1 MTEGRVALTKHG
13 WTLYGP
19 PQLLIKAKRVFAAAN
34 PTQTAVV
41 VSDTLDN
48 CRDLD
53 WFLLR
58 YPDLEVSPE
67 DRKKL
72 TARAKEHR
80 KRELA
85 VARMLHA
92 PKTPMLDHDL
102 AKPLRDYQARA
113 VALAMASGGLLVADD
128 LGLGKTA
135 VGIACVLPK
144 AYRPALV
151 VCQAHLQRQWEDQF
165 HEFAP
170 GLRVERLKSTQ
181 PYAFE
186 QWPDVVISSYHKFPT
201 WAPVLGPKLKA
212 VVYDEVQELRRGPER
227 GMNTGSKKGTA
238 AKSLAERRRIRMR
251 VGLSATPIY
260 NYGGEIFNI
269 LEVLRPGA
277 LGTRDEFTREWG
289 SSVYS
294 SDDKVRLERPD
305 AFGDYLKRSGL
316 MVRRTRGEVGREL
329 PDLVKIPHAI
339 ESDEDA
345 FDKMKGSAYE
355 LARII
360 LFQNHD
366 RRAAFRAGGEL
377 DALMRQATGI
387 AKAPYVAWFV
397 KMLLE
402 AGERVVLGGWH
413 REVYKIWQEHLGA
426 FHPALYTGSESEA
439 QKHEAKRR
447 FVAKETPLL
456 ILSLR
461 SGAGLD
467 GLQYA
472 DCRNIVYGELD
483 WSPAV
488 HEQFSARLHRDGQR
502 DKIMAYYLIS
512 NTGSDPIVADVLGV
526 KRAQLDGIR
535 DPGGRKDGLAKL
547 DVGGAHVKLLAQE
560 VLRRA
565 GRGWAAPDAPVVLL
579 QEDHGAL

>member
-1 MTEGRVALTKHG
+1 MSARVVHTKHS
-13 WTLYGP
+13 WVVYGP
-19 PQLLIKAKRVFAAAN
+19 PQLLIKAKRVFAASN
-34 PTQTAVV
+34 PAQNCVV

-58 YPDLEVSPE
+58 YPDIEVSPG

-72 TARAKEHR
+72 AARAKEHR
-80 KRELA
+80 KRE
-85 VARMLHA
+85 VGVERMLHA
-92 PKTPMLDHDL
+92 PEVPRLDHDL

-113 VALAMASGGLLVADD
+113 VAIAHTSGGLLVADD

-144 AYRPALV
+144 EYRPALV
-151 VCQAHLQRQWEDQF
+151 VCQAHLQRQWQEQF

-170 GLRVERLKSTQ
+170 GLRVERLKSSQ
-181 PYAFE
+181 PYAFKS
-186 QWPDVVISSYHKFPT
+186 WPDVVISSYHKLPH

-212 VVYDEVQELRRGPER
+212 VIYDEVQELRRGPER
-227 GMNTGSKKGTA
+227 GMNQGSRKGTA
-238 AKSLAERRRIRMR
+238 AKSFAERKRIRLR
-251 VGLSATPIY
+251 LGLSATPIY

-269 LEVLRPGA
+269 LEALRPGV
-277 LGTRDEFTREWG
+277 LGTRDEFSREWG
-289 SSVYS
+289 SSLYGGG
-294 SDDKVRLERPD
+294 DDKVRLERPD

-329 PDLVKIPHAI
+329 PDLVKIPHAV
-339 ESDEDA
+339 ESDEDVLE
-345 FDKMKGSAYE
+345 KMQGNAYE

-366 RRAAFRAGGEL
+366 RKAAFHAGGEL
-377 DALMRQATGI
+377 DALVRQATGI
-387 AKAPYVAWFV
+387 AKARYVAWFV

-413 REVYKIWQEHLGA
+413 REVYKIWQEHLSDYK
-426 FHPALYTGSESEA
+426 PALYTGSESEA
-439 QKHEAKRR
+439 QKHESKRR
-447 FVAKETPLL
+447 FVSKETPLL

-472 DCRNIVYGELD
+472 DCRNIVFGELD

-488 HEQFSARLHRDGQR
+488 HEQFSARLHRDGIAE
-502 DKIMAYYLIS
+502 KVMAYYLIS
-512 NTGSDPIVADVLGV
+512 DSGSDPIVADVLGV

-547 DVGGAHVKLLAQE
+547 DVGGAHVRLLAQE
-560 VLRRA
+560 ILKRS
-565 GRGWAAPDAPVVLL
+565 GRGWAVRDDDDIELAADTTGL
-579 QEDHGAL
+579 